1 MGNLWQGRQEG
12 KEPPTPGEAPPAT
25 TEGEGEQGSKE
36 QGKEGGSKEQGKEGG
51 NSAEDGSVLPGPA
64 VVLQTR
70 TEQSRTIRCGDSIH
84 VMSVI
89 TA

>member
-25 TEGEGEQGSKE
+25 AEGEGEKGSKE
-36 QGKEGGSKEQGKEGG
+36 QGKEGGT
-51 NSAEDGSVLPGPA
+51 SAEDGSVLPGPA

-70 TEQSRTIRCGDSIH
+70 TEQSRTIRCGDSVN